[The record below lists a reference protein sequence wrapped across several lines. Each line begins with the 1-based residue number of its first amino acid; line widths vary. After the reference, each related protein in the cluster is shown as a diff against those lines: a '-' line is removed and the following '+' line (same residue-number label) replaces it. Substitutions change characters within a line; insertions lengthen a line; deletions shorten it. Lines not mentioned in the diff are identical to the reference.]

1 MKVRFNRNPL
11 IQTVSFTTSQSQL
24 IFKQVKDNVETK
36 RYLLTGVYMFILL
49 RDVFK
54 TRSNIYDGTILWL
67 AVHYSSKNA
76 SE

>member
-24 IFKQVKDNVETK
+24 IFKQVKDSVETK

-54 TRSNIYDGTILWL
+54 TR
-67 AVHYSSKNA
+67 
-76 SE
+76 

>member
-24 IFKQVKDNVETK
+24 IFKQVKDSVETK

-54 TRSNIYDGTILWL
+54 TRSNIYDGTILRFV
-67 AVHYSSKNA
+67 VHYSSKNA